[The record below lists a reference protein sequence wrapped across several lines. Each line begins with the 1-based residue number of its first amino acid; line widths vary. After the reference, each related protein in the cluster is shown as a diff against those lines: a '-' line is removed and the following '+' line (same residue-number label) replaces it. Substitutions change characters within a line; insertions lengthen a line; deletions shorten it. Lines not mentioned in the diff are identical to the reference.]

1 MFFNYFV
8 FWFLYSL
15 IYSFLVWPQIHH
27 IYTLIAQIST
37 PLLSAP
43 LFYELHYYFIINLKR
58 ERGRERRLYLHSQR
72 KYCWIKTSSWL
83 NSSRKSVTTCTTVEE
98 VVVVCCQNR
107 ENFTTSVPHNA
118 IVILCDSNHLIGD
131 RKYFV
136 EDLSGMSPE
145 IFLFGNHYIV

>member
-8 FWFLYSL
+8 FWFFYSL

-43 LFYELHYYFIINLKR
+43 LFYELHYYFIMNLKR
-58 ERGRERRLYLHSQR
+58 ERGRERGNYTFLPRGN
-72 KYCWIKTSSWL
+72 IVEWL
-83 NSSRKSVTTCTTVEE
+83 NSSRKSVTSCTTVEE
-98 VVVVCCQNR
+98 VVVVCCQTW

-118 IVILCDSNHLIGD
+118 IVIFCDSDHLIGD
-131 RKYFV
+131 RKYFM